1 MISRYW
7 AYTVKYVPRQS
18 LPADLLGERVHND
31 FLEHKKQKGEEYEA
45 QCLDESADPEFPSP
59 EDVISH
65 INGLFPNIPKEV
77 LIDKRLISKEE
88 FDAWEAER
96 TRFAK
101 EEGAYIRGERATAP
115 EW

>member
-1 MISRYW
+1 MNKYW
-7 AYTVKYVPRQS
+7 AYTIKFVPRVP
-18 LPADLLGERVHND
+18 LPAGPGAETVHD
-31 FLEHKKQKGEEYEA
+31 GFLEHKKQKGEEYEA
-45 QCLDESADPEFPSP
+45 HCLDESADPEYPSP
-59 EDVISH
+59 EDMISY
-65 INGLFPNIPKEV
+65 INRFFPYIPEEV
-77 LIDKRLISKEE
+77 LVDKRLISKEE